1 MNLRHLEVIRAVMR
15 ARSTVGAAHDL
26 GMSQPAVSN
35 AIKAAETNLGFALFR
50 RQNRRLI
57 PTDEAYVLM
66 AEAEPLFLIK
76 ESISQIATRLK
87 AGRRGS
93 VKIVATSELS
103 DSLLPATLARF
114 LSKYQGI
121 EITLETLPVETLLE
135 YVAIGA
141 CDVGFAMRPP
151 DRHNLEFV
159 HLADLNMV
167 CAFHQSSP
175 LVGRE
180 YVTPADLLDLPL
192 ISTRGMARKL
202 IEDAFIAASVP
213 FLSMID
219 VRFMNIAANLSEQG
233 LGTTFM
239 DALTASGKLRTKLR
253 SAPFRPMITIP
264 LKAIVSSESSQK
276 KLIAELINCAK
287 EEVKL
292 IIDDPQTRQ

>member
-1 MNLRHLEVIRAVMR
+1 MNLRHLEVLRAVMR

-35 AIKAAETNLGFALFR
+35 AIKAAETTLGFPLFR
-50 RQNRRLI
+50 RQNKRLI
-57 PTDEAYVLM
+57 PTEEAYILM

-87 AGRRGS
+87 AGRKGS
-93 VKIVATSELS
+93 VRIVATSELS

-114 LSKYQGI
+114 LGKYEGV

-151 DRHNLEFV
+151 HRHNLEFV
-159 HLADLNMV
+159 DIADLDMV
-167 CAFHQSSP
+167 CAFHDTSP
-175 LVGRE
+175 LVGRT
-180 YVTPADLLDLPL
+180 YVTPADLRGMPL
-192 ISTRGMARKL
+192 ISTRGMAKKL
-202 IEDAFIAASVP
+202 IEDAFVASSVP
-213 FLSMID
+213 FLSTID

-233 LGTTFM
+233 LGITFM
-239 DALTASGKLRTKLR
+239 DALTASGKLRPRLR
-253 SAPFRPMITIP
+253 SAPFMPMVTIP

-276 KLIAELINCAK
+276 KLTAELINCAK
-287 EEVKL
+287 EEVK
-292 IIDDPQTRQ
+292 TRIN